1 MYHWISLH
9 HCQLCS
15 QAVPIFWVVG
25 LFIVLLELTHL
36 CSELSEKPL
45 INDLAEQ
52 LQQHI
57 LLGALHA
64 ALVNIVNAG
73 ALVNGVGIDIQTV

>member
-1 MYHWISLH
+1 MYHWNSLH
-9 HCQLCS
+9 HCQLHS
-15 QAVPIFWVVG
+15 QAVPILWVFG
-25 LFIVLLELTHL
+25 LFVVLLESTHL

-45 INDLAEQ
+45 LYNLGEQ